1 MDIFL
6 LTIAIASLAAAA
18 VFAVITWR
26 LLAADRQRAAARVA
40 ALGAAID
47 AADPPAIPARD
58 VARADLF
65 DATPPTVGSRP
76 LVKLAAI
83 GAMAILLIVIA
94 AVSSNNAG
102 NDAGN
107 EAGRAAGNDRRPRET
122 TPTATPALELLSMRY
137 ARVGETL
144 TVSGLVRNASD
155 GATGQVTA
163 VVFAFDRTGGFL
175 ASGRAP
181 LEFNRLASG
190 DESPFQVTIPHL
202 ADVGR
207 YRVSFRTDSGTVPHV
222 DRRAEAL
229 RASVTAR

>member
-1 MDIFL
+1 MNTFL
-6 LTIAIASLAAAA
+6 LTIAITSLAAAA

-26 LLAADRQRAAARVA
+26 LLAGDRQRAAARVA

-47 AADPPAIPARD
+47 AADRPPALSRD
-58 VARADLF
+58 VARAELF
-65 DATPPTVGSRP
+65 GAAPPTVGSRP
-76 LVKLAAI
+76 LVKVAAI
-83 GAMAILLIVIA
+83 GAMAILLIVIV
-94 AVSSNNAG
+94 AVSSNDAG
-102 NDAGN
+102 HDAGN
-107 EAGRAAGNDRRPRET
+107 EPGPRPAAQ
-122 TPTATPALELLSMRY
+122 TATSSLELLSMRY

-155 GATGQVTA
+155 ETTGLVTA

-207 YRVSFRTDSGTVPHV
+207 YRVSFRSDAGTVPHV

>member
-1 MDIFL
+1 MDILL
-6 LTIAIASLAAAA
+6 LTIAITSLAAAA
-18 VFAVITWR
+18 VFAAITWR

-47 AADPPAIPARD
+47 AADPPATQSRD
-58 VARADLF
+58 LMRADLF
-65 DATPPTVGSRP
+65 DAAPPTVGSRP

-83 GAMAILLIVIA
+83 GAMAIFLIVIA

-122 TPTATPALELLSMRY
+122 TASPALELLSMRY